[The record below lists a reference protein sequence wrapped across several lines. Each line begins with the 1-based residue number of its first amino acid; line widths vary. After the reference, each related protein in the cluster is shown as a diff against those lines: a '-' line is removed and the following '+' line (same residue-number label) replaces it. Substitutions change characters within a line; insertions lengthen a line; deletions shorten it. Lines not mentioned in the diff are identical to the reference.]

1 MVRRKY
7 QCLSV
12 VSRSPIISEKL
23 SICWSQLINGYLS
36 SLRRIWKF
44 VRWRC
49 WRLFLPMLFISG
61 RLNAVASEIQSNS
74 PVIICWGVFKEVSG
88 LLLILALTFITSTF
102 VCVGAVYG
110 HFLPIKTHHS
120 RLSVLLPYNDLFF
133 LARILMALLC
143 LVGPFGTHIRICF
156 GIGFL
161 HLFDFWRIPSH
172 SIYVCSLYCC

>member
-1 MVRRKY
+1 M
-7 QCLSV
+7 
-12 VSRSPIISEKL
+12 
-23 SICWSQLINGYLS
+23 
-36 SLRRIWKF
+36 
-44 VRWRC
+44 
-49 WRLFLPMLFISG
+49 
-61 RLNAVASEIQSNS
+61 
-74 PVIICWGVFKEVSG
+74 FKEVSG

-133 LARILMALLC
+133 LVRILMALLC

-161 HLFDFWRIPSH
+161 HLFDF
-172 SIYVCSLYCC
+172 